1 MDLGV
6 LLSLPVESIAI
17 RVIVATMACVL
28 LARLVLRAV
37 VRSPAGRVAVAITPA
52 IALLGVVAATSS
64 QPRLPA
70 VMVPVDA
77 RDALAIRVAEGYLY
91 FAPIVFPLLVATWAV
106 VVASRLVHRLVQV
119 HRVHDRTRVAMV
131 VADTPDHVRSAA
143 RHVAR
148 MLGVATPRVAVVR
161 DAPGG
166 AYVVGTRRPTIV
178 VDAQL
183 VARLDQ
189 DELEG
194 VLAHELAHVRRRDNI
209 VAAGLCT
216 VRDAVFFAPGVGWAV
231 RHLHREREL
240 AADQVAVRATGR
252 PAALASGLLK
262 VLELDPRPQHACA
275 TLAPGGASVVDRVRV
290 LVDAPTPVSPR
301 RRFLEAFA
309 LVAVVVTSIV
319 AALLLPTQFA
329 GADRERDA
337 VAIVWSPATTD
348 VVATSSVAHAFAVYD
363 RNSLAL
369 ERASSTIG
377 AARMDERSIENRR
390 STLRA
395 CTDEHAGCPAPSH
408 DIGLGLRPRPVV
420 TVDDDVV
427 RSWHAT
433 PVVDGTEPAS
443 GLQMYW
449 LARVN

>member
-17 RVIVATMACVL
+17 RMIVATVACVL
-28 LARLVLRAV
+28 LARVILRAV

-52 IALLGVVAATSS
+52 IALLGVVVATSS
-64 QPRLPA
+64 QPRLPT

-91 FAPIVFPLLVATWAV
+91 FAPIVFPLLVATWAAV
-106 VVASRLVHRLVQV
+106 VVARLVHRLVQV
-119 HRVHDRTRVAMV
+119 HRVHDRARVAMAV
-131 VADTPDHVRSAA
+131 GDTPAHVLATARRVADL
-143 RHVAR
+143 
-148 MLGVATPRVAVVR
+148 LGVATPRVVVVPE
-161 DAPGG
+161 APGG
-166 AYVVGTRRPTIV
+166 AYVVGTRRPTVV
-178 VDAQL
+178 VDARL
-183 VARLDQ
+183 VASLDRH
-189 DELEG
+189 ELEG

-209 VAAGLCT
+209 VAAALCS

-240 AADQVAVRATGR
+240 AADQVAATATGR

-275 TLAPGGASVVDRVRV
+275 TLAPGGAGVVDRVRI
-290 LVDAPTPVSPR
+290 LVDAPPAVSAR
-301 RRFLEAFA
+301 RRTLEVLA
-309 LVAVVVTSIV
+309 LVAVVAVSIM

-337 VAIVWSPATTD
+337 VAIVWSPTTTEAA
-348 VVATSSVAHAFAVYD
+348 ATSSVAHAFAVYD

-369 ERASSTIG
+369 EPSSSSVGT
-377 AARMDERSIENRR
+377 ARMDERSIENRR

-395 CTDEHAGCPAPSH
+395 CTDEQGGCPAPSH
-408 DIGLGLRPRPVV
+408 TMGLGLRPRPVV

-433 PVVDGTEPAS
+433 PLMDGTQPAS

-449 LARVN
+449 LARVG